1 MQTDYIHKIFWMK
14 ISIAIYTYS
23 LKLHFLSTRQIIQL
37 CHMLT
42 GKSSFSYENI
52 NSYVPS
58 YNFFSCIYIY
68 IYIYILY
75 ISTTCGGCFRHKVGA
90 CVTIYMTMI
99 HPLMFDPCCLNVT
112 GLFQKKKWGLR
123 SFSEPLSSH
132 PHPLRIFRFFPL
144 PLKIPNI

>member
-1 MQTDYIHKIFWMK
+1 
-14 ISIAIYTYS
+14 
-23 LKLHFLSTRQIIQL
+23 
-37 CHMLT
+37 MLT

-58 YNFFSCIYIY
+58 YNFFSCIC

-99 HPLMFDPCCLNVT
+99 HPLMFDPCCLNVPE
-112 GLFQKKKWGLR
+112 KKMGI
-123 SFSEPLSSH
+123 EV
-132 PHPLRIFRFFPL
+132 IF
-144 PLKIPNI
+144 